1 MPADPNQTTIIGPD
15 THIKGDMTFTSS
27 ARIMGTFEGRIAA
40 KGELQVAETA
50 TCRAA
55 VEASRVQVDGTIEG
69 NVTAKERLELGSK
82 ARIKGDLVTSRLVV
96 SEGASFVGHCSVGAD
111 AAKSAKSLD
120 LDIPFVEPKAEPRAA
135 AVASRVDGKAE
146 PVGAG
151 RR

>member
-1 MPADPNQTTIIGPD
+1 MPADPSQTTVIGPD

-27 ARIMGTFEGRIAA
+27 ARILGTFEGRIAA
-40 KGELQVAETA
+40 KGELQVAESA

-82 ARIKGDLVTSRLVV
+82 ARIKGDLVTARLVV

-120 LDIPFVEPKAEPRAA
+120 LDIPFTEPKPAPAA
-135 AVASRVDGKAE
+135 TRVDGKAE

>member
-1 MPADPNQTTIIGPD
+1 MPADPNQTTVIGPD
-15 THIKGDMTFTSS
+15 TQIKGDMTFTSS
-27 ARIMGTFEGRIAA
+27 ARILGTFEGRIAA
-40 KGELQVAETA
+40 KGELQVAEGA

-69 NVTAKERLELGSK
+69 NVTAKDRLELGSK
-82 ARIKGDLVTSRLVV
+82 ARIKGDLVTARLVV

-111 AAKSAKSLD
+111 AAKAAKSMD
-120 LDIPFVEPKAEPRAA
+120 LDIGFAEPKAERAA
-135 AVASRVDGKAE
+135 PAAARVDGKAE